1 MQRRR
6 KMVAVRAPRML
17 LLLVIAPILG
27 ACAEEPDMADAI
39 TVTSTAF
46 DEGGAIPARYGCD
59 GEDVSP
65 PLAWEGAPDGTM
77 AFALILDDPDAGGFV
92 HWIVADIPASSP
104 SAAEGAS
111 PGIDGRNDFGRR
123 GYGGPCPPS
132 GTHRYVVT
140 IYALSEPL
148 SVEPGFSAGE
158 LRSAMEGRIL
168 ATGRLTGTYRRGG

>member
-1 MQRRR
+1 MT
-6 KMVAVRAPRML
+6 
-17 LLLVIAPILG
+17 
-27 ACAEEPDMADAI
+27 DTI

-46 DEGGAIPARYGCD
+46 DEGGAIPTRFSCD

-65 PLAWEGAPDGTM
+65 PLAWEGAPDGTV

-92 HWIVADIPASSP
+92 HWTVADIAG
-104 SAAEGAS
+104 SAGSTEEGES
-111 PGIDGRNDFGRR
+111 PGIAGRNGFGRF

-140 IYALSEPL
+140 VYALREPL
-148 SVEPGFSAGE
+148 SVEPGFNAAD
-158 LRSAMEGRIL
+158 LRSAMEGRVL